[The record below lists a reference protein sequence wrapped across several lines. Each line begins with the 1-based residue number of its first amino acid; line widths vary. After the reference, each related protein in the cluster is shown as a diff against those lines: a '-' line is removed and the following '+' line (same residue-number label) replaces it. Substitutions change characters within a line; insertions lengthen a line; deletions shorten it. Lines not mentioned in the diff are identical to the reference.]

1 MTATCQTTE
10 SCSLPLPPSNAEA
23 EKEMAALAKA
33 LAHPA
38 RIRILSILS
47 ALEKSGGCLNSDL
60 VSELGLAQS
69 TVSEHLRVLKNS
81 GFITAESIPPKMCYR
96 IDRDNIQRFESIF
109 NSILK

>member
-1 MTATCQTTE
+1 MTATCQATE

-23 EKEMAALAKA
+23 EKEMAALAKS

-69 TVSEHLRVLKNS
+69 TVSEHLRILKNS

-96 IDRDNIQRFESIF
+96 IDRENIQRFESVF

>member
-1 MTATCQTTE
+1 MTTTCQVTE

-47 ALEKSGGCLNSDL
+47 ALEKSGGC
-60 VSELGLAQS
+60 
-69 TVSEHLRVLKNS
+69 
-81 GFITAESIPPKMCYR
+81 
-96 IDRDNIQRFESIF
+96 
-109 NSILK
+109 

>member
-1 MTATCQTTE
+1 MTTTCQATD
-10 SCSLPLPPSNAEA
+10 SCSLPLPPSNTEA

-69 TVSEHLRVLKNS
+69 TVSEHLRILKNS

-96 IDRDNIQRFESIF
+96 IDRDNIQRFESVF

>member
-1 MTATCQTTE
+1 MTATCQATE

-69 TVSEHLRVLKNS
+69 TVSEHLRILKNS

-96 IDRDNIQRFESIF
+96 IDRENIQRFELVF